1 MTDTL
6 SYKDTIQ
13 RVGYTTIDGVKV
25 VQHTCVIS
33 SENPEE
39 MRVSMVKLNA
49 DLYREFR
56 EACRNDCAVFEDAAY
71 TLQEELISKSAA
83 SA

>member
-25 VQHTCVIS
+25 VQHTCTIS

-49 DLYREFR
+49 DLYKDNRET
-56 EACRNDCAVFEDAAY
+56 CRNDFAVFEDAAY
-71 TLQEELISKSAA
+71 ELQAELIEKANA
-83 SA
+83 